1 MQIQAVTW
9 MQLIQTDWFIRRRAL
24 KKLNSSEI
32 STYCENMAIL
42 LSSGISVEEAV
53 EIVYAE
59 ESNELAK
66 AVNDNFELTLSDA
79 MNRTEMFPNYTIDMI
94 ETGEATGKTEEMLF
108 GLANYYEN
116 VDSHEKNISDLILYP
131 SIIMVLISGIM
142 LFIVLKILPIFKE
155 VYENLA
161 GYMDINTTTYFN
173 LAAVLGW
180 LVFVVSLGT
189 SILIL
194 LTWNNWK
201 RKRALNKTIFLF
213 RKFTKSEK
221 AIIETELAKFTD
233 VLAIYV
239 ESGIDIIT
247 AVENASKFIT
257 HEKLKK
263 ALNNCEEKVSQ
274 GVRLSQAM
282 KEENIYTPLNRR
294 LLFTAESSGKLTKG
308 LKELSKK
315 QWQTADE
322 TLRQVT
328 ETIEPT
334 VSLVITVFIGL
345 LLISVMLP
353 LISIMASIG

>member
-1 MQIQAVTW
+1 MLRT
-9 MQLIQTDWFIRRRAL
+9 QTDWFIRRRAL

-42 LSSGISVEEAV
+42 LSSGISVDEAV
-53 EIVYAE
+53 ELVYQDGK
-59 ESNELAK
+59 SELAK
-66 AVNDNFELTLSDA
+66 SVNENFELTLSEA
-79 MNRTEMFPNYTIDMI
+79 MKKSEMFPNYTIDMI
-94 ETGEATGKTEEMLF
+94 ETGEATGKTEEILF
-108 GLANYYEN
+108 GLASYYEN
-116 VDSHEKNISDLILYP
+116 VFSHEKNISNLILHP
-131 SIIMVLISGIM
+131 SIVLAVISGIM
-142 LFIVLKILPIFKE
+142 LFIVLKLLPIFKE

-161 GYMDINTTTYFN
+161 GYMETSTTTYFN

-180 LVFVVSLGT
+180 VVFAVSLAT
-189 SILIL
+189 SIVIL

-201 RKRALNKTIFLF
+201 RNRGLNRAILLF
-213 RKFTKSEK
+213 RKFTKFEK

-233 VLAIYV
+233 VLAIYI
-239 ESGIDIIT
+239 ESGEDIIT
-247 AVENASKFIT
+247 AVENASEFIT
-257 HEKLKK
+257 HERLKIG
-263 ALNNCEEKVSQ
+263 LSNCEEKVAQ

-315 QWQTADE
+315 QWETAGE
-322 TLRQVT
+322 TLKQVT

-334 VSLVITVFIGL
+334 VSLAITVFIGL

-353 LISIMASIG
+353 LISIMASIC